1 MPEVSSKIKCAV
13 ERAIRRVEQKFR
25 GYQDVFLTEEDIR
38 CNLFSE
44 LLKEEVLSNLT
55 RTQDNSSSIPIH
67 SEVRWYGS
75 DKSLRTRSDIVLF
88 NVSQLITTYNN
99 SIGLSSKGYAF
110 GDPWIVIEIKLRR
123 VNGPG
128 NPKWKES
135 LLKDIRRMKELQ
147 SLVDP
152 QALYY
157 FIIFDKKSDIGT
169 DIPND
174 PTITIN
180 YIAIPRRD
188 NQRLNP
194 VEIE

>member
-1 MPEVSSKIKCAV
+1 MPEVSSEIQSSI
-13 ERAIRRVEQKFR
+13 ERAIRRVELKFR
-25 GYQDVFLTEEDIR
+25 RYPDIFLTEDDIR

-44 LLKEEVLSNLT
+44 LLKEEVLSSFI

-75 DKSLRTRSDIVLF
+75 NRSLRTRSDIVLF
-88 NVSQLITTYNN
+88 NVSQLITSYNN
-99 SIGLSSKGYAF
+99 SIRLSSKGYVF
-110 GDPWIVIEIKLRR
+110 GDPWAVIEIKLRR
-123 VNGPG
+123 VNGPS
-128 NPKWKES
+128 NSKWKDS
-135 LLKDIRRMKELQ
+135 LFKDIGRMRDLQ

-157 FIIFDKKSDIGT
+157 FIIFDKKSDLGT

-174 PTITIN
+174 PTITIH
-180 YIAIPRRD
+180 YMAITRRN
-188 NQRLNP
+188 NQRRNA